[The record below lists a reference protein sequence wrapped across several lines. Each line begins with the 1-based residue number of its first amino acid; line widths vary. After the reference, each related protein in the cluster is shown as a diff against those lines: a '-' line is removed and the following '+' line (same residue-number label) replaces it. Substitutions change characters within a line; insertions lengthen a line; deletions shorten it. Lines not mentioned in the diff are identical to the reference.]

1 MGNGLTQVLGTCRRT
16 CLREVAGTLSRKGGN
31 MGLADK
37 IEQINATANGNK
49 CVYQAMID
57 AMPKE
62 EQEALQA
69 AWDKGYSQ
77 RLILRALRSEGY
89 KTSNEAIL
97 GHRSG
102 SCKCPKN

>member
-1 MGNGLTQVLGTCRRT
+1 
-16 CLREVAGTLSRKGGN
+16 

-37 IEQINATANGNK
+37 IEQISETVNGTK
-49 CVYQAMID
+49 CVYQVMVD
-57 AMPKE
+57 AMPKD

-77 RLILRALRSEGY
+77 RIILRALRSEGY
-89 KTSNEAIL
+89 KTSNEAIQ

-102 SCKCPKN
+102 SCKCQKK